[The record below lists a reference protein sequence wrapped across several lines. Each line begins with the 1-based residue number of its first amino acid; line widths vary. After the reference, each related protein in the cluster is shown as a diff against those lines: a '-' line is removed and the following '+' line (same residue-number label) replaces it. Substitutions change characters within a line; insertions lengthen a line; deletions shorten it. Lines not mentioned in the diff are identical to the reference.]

1 MYTTVHLDLPDILD
15 MSNVPSIIGPSMKSS
30 RSHLYI
36 MLPNMQ
42 SILRYIFS
50 DKVLAL
56 EKPETSLRIS
66 PIMPSGCGIYVG
78 RRITKASIRIRLSKT
93 TTKNFWFLSGTDFI
107 FTIKYLIYG
116 MCIYKIFMYNK
127 I

>member
-1 MYTTVHLDLPDILD
+1 MHHNHHSRQKNLKILRIKFGS
-15 MSNVPSIIGPSMKSS
+15 MSVSS
-30 RSHLYI
+30 TDSV
-36 MLPNMQ
+36 
-42 SILRYIFS
+42 LRYIFS

-107 FTIKYLIYG
+107 FTVKYLIYG